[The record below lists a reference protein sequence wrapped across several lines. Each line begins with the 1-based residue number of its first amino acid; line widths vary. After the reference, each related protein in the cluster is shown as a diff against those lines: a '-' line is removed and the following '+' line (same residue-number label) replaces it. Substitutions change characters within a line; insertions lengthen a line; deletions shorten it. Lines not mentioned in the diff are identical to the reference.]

1 MTSTWQGRT
10 CEKKGAEVVSAG
22 RFTAA
27 DLFSICL
34 VILFFE
40 NLDNVFRV
48 DTNRVGLT
56 KLKND
61 VEISWR
67 AKLAWFIEGVLLAV
81 GQANCKGSKGM
92 TL

>member
-1 MTSTWQGRT
+1 LAGRT
-10 CEKKGAEVVSAG
+10 CEKRAELVSAG
-22 RFTAA
+22 RFEAA
-27 DLFSICL
+27 DLFPICL

-67 AKLAWFIEGVLLAV
+67 AKLAWVIE
-81 GQANCKGSKGM
+81 
-92 TL
+92 